1 MVKRLDI
8 RCKGRMSEED
18 INGTCT
24 YRVIKKYTRTH
35 IKALLENLPKS
46 REPVQSLII
55 CIDIDSDEES
65 KIVSKPL
72 TRAHDS

>member
-1 MVKRLDI
+1 M
-8 RCKGRMSEED
+8 
-18 INGTCT
+18 
-24 YRVIKKYTRTH
+24 IKKYMRTH
-35 IKALLENLPKS
+35 IKALLENLPIS

-72 TRAHDS
+72 IRVHDS